1 MRDALTRSASMA
13 GAVASALAASA
24 CCVGPLLFAM
34 LGLGGAGFLVAM
46 EPYRPVFTAVTVLLL
61 GLGFYVTYR
70 RPKVD
75 DCACELPRT
84 NRVGRGMLWVAA
96 GVSGVALISPSLI
109 TYLF

>member
-1 MRDALTRSASMA
+1 MRDDLTRSASMA

-61 GLGFYVTYR
+61 GLGFNVTYR
-70 RPKVD
+70 RPKAD

-84 NRVGRGMLWVAA
+84 NRVGRWMLWVAA
-96 GVSGVALISPSLI
+96 GMSGVALISPSLI

>member
-1 MRDALTRSASMA
+1 MRDDLTRSASMA

-34 LGLGGAGFLVAM
+34 LGLGGAGFLVAL
-46 EPYRPVFTAVTVLLL
+46 EPYRPVFTAITVLLL

-75 DCACELPRT
+75 DCACELPRA
-84 NRVGRGMLWVAA
+84 NRVGRWMLWVAG
-96 GVSGVALISPSLI
+96 GVSGVVLIFPSLVP
-109 TYLF
+109 YLF

>member
-1 MRDALTRSASMA
+1 MRDDLTRSASMA